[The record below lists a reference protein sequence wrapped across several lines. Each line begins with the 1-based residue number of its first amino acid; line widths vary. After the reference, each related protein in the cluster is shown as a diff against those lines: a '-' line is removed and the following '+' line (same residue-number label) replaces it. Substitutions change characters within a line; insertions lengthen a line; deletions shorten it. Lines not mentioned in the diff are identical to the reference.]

1 MSNANVSSGR
11 FVNCDSNLRQ
21 VQFRNG
27 VSAIIGEWGD
37 AAQISR
43 SHKGRQAVIKR
54 RDFYA
59 QTEETDGR
67 GPPTACRGRK
77 KRNARNNTARAI
89 SHSLTRERLQFGCI
103 NDLTSHLLHFWPGTV
118 IRNR

>member
-59 QTEETDGR
+59 QTEETDADHPLRVEEGR
-67 GPPTACRGRK
+67 GGMPATTLRERFLIPSRGRDC
-77 KRNARNNTARAI
+77 NLGA
-89 SHSLTRERLQFGCI
+89 
-103 NDLTSHLLHFWPGTV
+103 
-118 IRNR
+118 

>member
-59 QTEETDGR
+59 RRRRRRTRRTTHCVSRKGEEECPQQHCESDFSF
-67 GPPTACRGRK
+67 P
-77 KRNARNNTARAI
+77 
-89 SHSLTRERLQFGCI
+89 HEREGDCNLGA
-103 NDLTSHLLHFWPGTV
+103 
-118 IRNR
+118 